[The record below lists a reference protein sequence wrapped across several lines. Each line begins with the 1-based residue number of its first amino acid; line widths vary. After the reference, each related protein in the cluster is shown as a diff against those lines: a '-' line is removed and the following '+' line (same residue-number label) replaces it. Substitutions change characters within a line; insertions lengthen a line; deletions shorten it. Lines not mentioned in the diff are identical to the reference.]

1 MVAELW
7 SRDFAFRS
15 GGSATLSVIG
25 RLPKRDGDGT
35 IMRFGFPWGWSM
47 LLTFGNFVLA
57 RWLLR
62 PSMAFQILNA
72 CACRVALSELGNS
85 DCVLLLIENDG
96 SDP

>member
-25 RLPKRDGDGT
+25 RLPKRDGNDT

-47 LLTFGNFVLA
+47 LLTFGKFC
-57 RWLLR
+57 
-62 PSMAFQILNA
+62 IG
-72 CACRVALSELGNS
+72 ALVVEAVNGIPNTECL
-85 DCVLLLIENDG
+85 CL
-96 SDP
+96 